1 VSTLCSFASRNVG
14 GREGGSPA
22 DALLITGFWKRTRQL
37 DHQVCSADQDQDMHS
52 TDRGFGSSSY
62 ADREAGRH
70 ILGSRW
76 SFRNTNVR
84 ERGDGSLARN
94 PLRCVS
100 GVVAKAIA
108 SYAVRQNHF
117 GGREALSTLSDIAT

>member
-1 VSTLCSFASRNVG
+1 VSTLCSFESRNVG

-37 DHQVCSADQDQDMHS
+37 DHQVCSADQNHDMHS

-70 ILGSRW
+70 ILG
-76 SFRNTNVR
+76 
-84 ERGDGSLARN
+84 
-94 PLRCVS
+94 P
-100 GVVAKAIA
+100 
-108 SYAVRQNHF
+108 
-117 GGREALSTLSDIAT
+117 GGRFEIPMLEEEETEVLPVAH